1 MSFAA
6 TSTSAACGRRA
17 LLLSAAAVIAGAAA
31 LFGGAGGA
39 SATSLVRIGTTT
51 LISVSPASADSSQT
65 VTFSATVAAAS
76 GSAPTGS
83 VEFDA
88 HFTAVGGTTGRDI
101 VVGTQT
107 LTSGSG
113 SQSTATLTVTGLQ
126 AGTYSVTGS
135 YNPPAGSLSWSG
147 STSVATPLS
156 IGVAPLNSV
165 SMTFS
170 LSSQT
175 INAGENVTFSTKV
188 TGQPG
193 LPAPTG
199 VVVFSAGPDVN
210 NQDILKTAT
219 LASDGTASATIG
231 GWSGGT
237 YLVAASYQGDPVYL
251 STSQDLSLAVNAV
264 SEAVQTTT
272 TVALQPSTIA
282 AGSMVTIHIHVQQQ
296 GNPLAPPAGDLVNLS
311 VGQWGGNPTAAIPV
325 AGEQGIALDA
335 EGDATVTLGGW
346 TAGDFAVY
354 AGFVGDVFDATS
366 TGVGHL
372 TVTSPTNGS
381 SISYSG
387 ATQASYGGQA
397 TLAGH
402 LVDGTGAPLPGEQ
415 LILSIDGPGGT
426 SCFATT
432 DPNGDAFCTVNVQA
446 QPGPGAVTVAFFG
459 DATYQAASADA
470 QFTVL
475 AVPTATS
482 YTGDTTGGTG
492 AQATLSAHLQRVED
506 ATPIAGELVT
516 LLMGAETCTATT
528 NAGGDASCRVTLTEG
543 TGSYAVTATF
553 AGDGG
558 YLTSS
563 GSGTFHVT
571 TQATTTATG
580 NRTANAGAATSF
592 SATLTSG
599 TTPVAGKTITI
610 AAGAQSCSGVTD
622 ATGTASCSI
631 TLNQAVGTYTITA
644 TFAASGGYLGSSGTG
659 TLTIQKVPTT
669 TTYTGATKS
678 LEGAPAT
685 LSAYLTG
692 APDGAAVSFTVG
704 TESCTG
710 TVAGGNASCQVTIAD
725 APGGNYKVT
734 ATYAGDATHTSSSD
748 FTSFT
753 VISPVTMTH
762 VAGVGPVLAGSSVT
776 LSATVTPSSAPGIVT
791 FSSGNTTLCAPTLSF
806 GAASCSA
813 TFAQSGT
820 YTVTAR
826 YGGNGLYLASSD
838 STSVLVYALAPGGGS
853 FVVGDKRASSAVTF
867 WGARWSKLNTLSAGA
882 APNAFKG
889 FALNPSAAKCGVPW
903 STDPG
908 NSSPPP
914 AGPLP
919 AYMAVIVTSKATQ
932 AGSQISG
939 NIVAIV
945 IVKTNAGYSSD
956 PGHAGT
962 GTVVA
967 TVCGG

>member
-1 MSFAA
+1 M
-6 TSTSAACGRRA
+6 
-17 LLLSAAAVIAGAAA
+17 

-39 SATSLVRIGTTT
+39 SATSLARIGTTT
-51 LISVSPASADSSQT
+51 TISVSPTSADSNQT
-65 VTFSATVAAAS
+65 ITFSTTVAAAS

-101 VVGTQT
+101 VIGTQT
-107 LTSGSG
+107 LTPGSG
-113 SQSTATLTVTGLQ
+113 SQSTAKLTVTGLQ

-135 YNPPAGSLSWSG
+135 YSPPAGSLSWSG
-147 STSVATPLS
+147 STSAASPLS
-156 IGVAPLNSV
+156 ISAAPLNTV
-165 SMTFS
+165 NMTFS

-210 NQDILKTAT
+210 NQDILKTVT

-231 GWSGGT
+231 SWSGGT

-251 STSQDLSLAVNAV
+251 STAQDLSLTVNAV
-264 SEAVQTTT
+264 NEAVQTTT
-272 TVALQPSTIA
+272 TVGLQPSTIA
-282 AGSMVTIHIHVQQQ
+282 AGSLVTLHIHVQQQ
-296 GNPLAPPAGDLVNLS
+296 GDPLPPPSGDLVNLS
-311 VGQWGGNPTAAIPV
+311 VGPWGGNPVAAIPV
-325 AGEQGIALDA
+325 SGEQGIALDA
-335 EGDATVTLGGW
+335 DGNATVTIGGW
-346 TAGDFAVY
+346 TVGDFAVY

-381 SISYSG
+381 SISYTG
-387 ATQASYGGQA
+387 ATQASYGDAA
-397 TLAGH
+397 TLVGR
-402 LVDGTGAPLPGEQ
+402 LVDGNGAALAGEQ
-415 LILSIDGPGGT
+415 LTLSIDGPGGT
-426 SCFATT
+426 SCSATT
-432 DPNGDAFCTVNVQA
+432 GANGNGSCTVNVQA
-446 QPGPGAVTVAFFG
+446 QPGVGTVTAAFFG

-492 AQATLSAHLQRVED
+492 AQATLSAHLQRVAD

-516 LLMGAETCTATT
+516 LKMGAETCTATT
-528 NAGGDASCRVTLTEG
+528 NASGDASCPVTVAEG

-558 YLTSS
+558 YLTSTD
-563 GSGTFHVT
+563 SGTFNVT
-571 TQATTTATG
+571 AQATTTATG
-580 NRTANAGAATSF
+580 NVTANAGAATTF

-610 AAGAQSCSGVTD
+610 GAGAQSCSGVTD

-644 TFAASGGYLGSSGTG
+644 TFAANGGYLGSSGTG
-659 TLTIQKVPTT
+659 TLTVQKVPTT
-669 TTYTGATKS
+669 TSYTGATQS
-678 LEGAPAT
+678 LEGATAT
-685 LSAYLTG
+685 LSAHVTG

-704 TESCTG
+704 AESCTG
-710 TVAGGNASCQVTIAD
+710 TLAGGNASCQVTIAD
-725 APGGNYKVT
+725 APGASYKVT
-734 ATYAGDATHTSSSD
+734 ATYAGDATHTTSSD
-748 FTSFT
+748 FTPFT
-753 VISPVTMTH
+753 VISPVTATH
-762 VAGVGPVLAGSSVT
+762 VAAVGPLLAGSSVA
-776 LSATVTPSSAPGIVT
+776 LSATVTPSSAPGTVT
-791 FSSGNTTLCAPTLSF
+791 FSSGTTTLCTATLSS

-813 TFAQSGT
+813 TFAQSGM

-826 YGGNGLYLASSD
+826 YPGNGLYLPSSD
-838 STSVLVYALAPGGGS
+838 STPVLVYALAPGGGS
-853 FVVGDKRASSAVTF
+853 FVVGDKSASGAVTF
-867 WGARWSKLNTLSAGA
+867 WGAQWSKLNTLSGGA

-914 AGPLP
+914 VGPLP

-932 AGSQISG
+932 SGSQISG
-939 NIVAIV
+939 NTVAIV
-945 IVKTNAGYSSD
+945 IVKTDSGYTND

-967 TVCGG
+967 TLCSG